1 MSVTSSEVGERVL
14 ESTLTVLSPF
24 LEGIGTYTCV
34 AENVVDTA
42 NSTAEVVVFCESL
55 LKMLEKALYL
65 PPFTLCPC
73 TAHSLSTLALSFR
86 QLCIYLISIFQL
98 HFSSVHTYSIPC
110 QSIQSSVSSLLY
122 PAQPFIRDPPVN
134 LTVNQSSPATFS
146 CTAQGNPVP
155 IISWT
160 GPSTNFTTEDTPGA
174 NFTVSSVL
182 TIDSTVRALHEG
194 VYTCSASNGVGP
206 SPSSSATLTVQG
218 TAGDTTHLTTPDVL

>member
-1 MSVTSSEVGERVL
+1 MSVTSSEEGERVL

-24 LEGIGTYTCV
+24 LEGMGTYTCV
-34 AENVVDTA
+34 AENVVGTA
-42 NSTAEVVVFCESL
+42 NSTADVIVFCESL
-55 LKMLEKALYL
+55 LKLLKSMLYL

-73 TAHSLSTLALSFR
+73 TARSLNSLALSFCQLFITYPSLSLSTLPPFVPT
-86 QLCIYLISIFQL
+86 F
-98 HFSSVHTYSIPC
+98 
-110 QSIQSSVSSLLY
+110 SLLH
-122 PAQPFIRDPPVN
+122 PAHPFIRDPPVD

-155 IISWT
+155 TISWT

-182 TIDSTVRALHEG
+182 TIDSAVRALHEG

-218 TAGDTTHLTTPDVL
+218 TAGDTSHHTAPDVL

>member
-24 LEGIGTYTCV
+24 LEGIGTFTCV

-55 LKMLEKALYL
+55 PHSHCTSVLLTHSITQSLGPFFQSNIFSFQFIVIFLHSSSIRTSCRHVALPLSIPPSL
-65 PPFTLCPC
+65 PL
-73 TAHSLSTLALSFR
+73 LALS
-86 QLCIYLISIFQL
+86 
-98 HFSSVHTYSIPC
+98 YS
-110 QSIQSSVSSLLY
+110 
-122 PAQPFIRDPPVN
+122 AQPFIRDPPVD

-160 GPSTNFTTEDTPGA
+160 GPSANFTTEDSPGA

-182 TIDSTVRALHEG
+182 IIDSAVRALHEG

-218 TAGDTTHLTTPDVL
+218 TAGDTTHHTAPHVL